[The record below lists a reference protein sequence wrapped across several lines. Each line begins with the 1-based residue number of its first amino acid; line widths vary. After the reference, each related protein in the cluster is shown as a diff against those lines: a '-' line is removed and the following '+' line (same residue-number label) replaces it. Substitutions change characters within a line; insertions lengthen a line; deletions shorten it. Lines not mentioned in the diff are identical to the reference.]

1 MNMSGGFNPVSLVSQ
16 VALGVA
22 TGGTSLLMEA
32 ALSTVV
38 SQIGQQ
44 VIGQLGQQLGLPQ
57 SVIGMAQGAF
67 AGALGDEQ
75 GAAQDFEGVMQNV
88 TSQFQSTPS
97 DVGQFQQASDNFG
110 SQLNQLAQA
119 GMQATSDQS
128 NDSAGFASGS
138 GGAKGS
144 IFMKIAIALGKLMD
158 QKMTDMADTTD
169 QIGQLGTVD
178 NSNQSHLS
186 ELTGKLQGLTQ
197 EIGLLSNALTNTLK
211 SLGDA
216 SATLARKG

>member
-1 MNMSGGFNPVSLVSQ
+1 MSGGFNPVSLVSQ

-22 TGGTSLLMEA
+22 TGGTSMLMEA

-57 SVIGMAQGAF
+57 SVVGLAQGAF

-75 GAAQDFEGVMQNV
+75 GAAQDFEGAIQSAI
-88 TSQFQSTPS
+88 SQFQASPS
-97 DVGQFQQASDNFG
+97 DVGQFQQASDNFA

-119 GMQATSDQS
+119 GYKSATDES
-128 NDSAGFASGS
+128 NDAAGFASG
-138 GGAKGS
+138 GGGKGS

>member
-1 MNMSGGFNPVSLVSQ
+1 MSGGFNPVSLVSQ

-22 TGGTSLLMEA
+22 TGGSSLLLEA
-32 ALSTVV
+32 ALSTVA

-57 SVIGMAQGAF
+57 SVIGLAQGAF
-67 AGALGDEQ
+67 AGALGDEA
-75 GAAQDFEGVMQNV
+75 GASQDFEGAIQSAV
-88 TSQFQSTPS
+88 SQFQSTPS
-97 DVGQFQQASDNFG
+97 ETGQFQQASDDFG
-110 SQLNQLAQA
+110 SQLNQLAQTGFQSA
-119 GMQATSDQS
+119 SDQA
-128 NDSAGFASGS
+128 NGADSSK
-138 GGAKGS
+138 AKGS
-144 IFMKIAIALGKLMD
+144 IFMKIAIALGKLLD
-158 QKMTDMADTTD
+158 QKMTDMANTTD
-169 QIGQLGTVD
+169 QIGQLGTVS